1 MIHQITE
8 SMQHAARIFL
18 AEAAELAVSA
28 AWIVGKDRLE
38 LRRPLARQMELLR
51 RKGADADHA
60 DIAVAPGL
68 LRDPLDGVVAVPLT
82 RTAITG
88 FKIAARRTDH
98 VHIAARNEN
107 SVSPASAWPSHSV
120 DHD

>member
-68 LRDPLDGVVAVPLT
+68 LRDPRGGAVDVPLSQP
-82 RTAITG
+82 AISG
-88 FKIAARRTDH
+88 LKIARRRKDYGN
-98 VHIAARNEN
+98 I
-107 SVSPASAWPSHSV
+107 SA
-120 DHD
+120 